1 MIEFPLW
8 SSDETLFCEKVRD
21 CEEHRKIVNTFK
33 AANENGDGVVDYLKG
48 HAIADTVRGESTTYL
63 VFDKYRQLC
72 GFFTLKTCLLV
83 FYNRDED
90 TREISKDSDGI
101 EIKISESAIELVNF
115 ARNADFV
122 DYDDISNLIAPI
134 MMADFIVPIIN
145 EIRKYVGVQNIVIYA
160 IDDRLVKYYQD
171 TYGFGF
177 LEKEATDYVC
187 ENIKPYY
194 DHGGQLMILRLPD
207 NEG

>member
-1 MIEFPLW
+1 VIAFPLQ
-8 SSDETLFCEKVRD
+8 SSDGAFFCEKVRNCD
-21 CEEHRKIVNTFK
+21 EHRRVINTFEVAHK
-33 AANENGDGVVDYLKG
+33 DGDGVVDYLKKR
-48 HAIADTVRGESTTYL
+48 AIEDTIRGESTTYL

-83 FYNRDED
+83 FYNRDEQSH
-90 TREISKDSDGI
+90 EISKDSDGI

-115 ARNADFV
+115 ARNAGIT
-122 DYDDISNLIAPI
+122 DYDDIAQYIAPT
-134 MMADFIVPIIN
+134 MMADFIVPIIE

-160 IDDRLVKYYQD
+160 IDEKLVNYYQN

-177 LEKEATDYVC
+177 LDKEATDYVC

-194 DHGGQLMILRLPD
+194 DHGGQLMILRLP
-207 NEG
+207 NE